1 MTIKKHITV
10 TLLTIITT
18 ITTWASEPCDSVA
31 TDSVKGRADY
41 PERLITEFPVIY
53 ADTAYTTP
61 QYHVVVR
68 AVWMA
73 KRKHSCKVTSP
84 DQLPEPPDAT
94 MIRFVPCQEKATF
107 HTDAMVIQRK

>member
-1 MTIKKHITV
+1 MNTKRLI
-10 TLLTIITT
+10 LTCAAVMGTGVAV
-18 ITTWASEPCDSVA
+18 WAGEACDSVA
-31 TDSVKGRADY
+31 ADSVKGRADY